1 MKSESYRRS
10 RKLSALKGHW
20 ILAQGKRESVSAPPW
35 VVPRKNLA
43 AVCEDARLSS
53 VALGRVAQMVF
64 ILSGFLGS
72 KPIG

>member
-1 MKSESYRRS
+1 
-10 RKLSALKGHW
+10 
-20 ILAQGKRESVSAPPW
+20 VSAPPW

-64 ILSGFLGS
+64 LWFLLVTSWG
-72 KPIG
+72 GVRLDEAL